1 MELKK
6 LAIALLALYI
16 VYCFM
21 SKENYAFDETGLQFP
36 ADAGYIDIYH
46 KNNKGNYELNKVEFS
61 KNISSEN
68 KADITVA
75 GNSFTIKEF
84 TSKVPKSV
92 LLYTVNYDENKN
104 VDFYRLMENID
115 NNAIQVEMKPGQ
127 IIKFANLSTVALA
140 LKFPKE
146 TTTTTKDAKG
156 KVITTTTKG
165 FKDGDI
171 IHTGRF
177 VFTF

>member
-21 SKENYAFDETGLQFP
+21 SKEKYAFNEPGLQFP
-36 ADAGYIDIYH
+36 EGAGYIDIYH
-46 KNNKGNYELNKVEFS
+46 KADAKGQINNVTYSANIAPEKNGNTT
-61 KNISSEN
+61 
-68 KADITVA
+68 ADGNVATIT
-75 GNSFTIKEF
+75 NF
-84 TSKVPKSV
+84 TSKVPKSIV
-92 LLYTVNYDENKN
+92 LYGVNYGSDKN
-104 VDFYRLMENID
+104 IAYYRPMD
-115 NNAIQVEMKPGQ
+115 TKNATAVQVEMQPGKE
-127 IIKFANLSTVALA
+127 IIFRNLNAGNIGTS
-140 LKFPKE
+140 FPKE
-146 TTTTTKDAKG
+146 VKDAKG
-156 KVITTTTKG
+156 KVIKQG

>member
-1 MELKK
+1 MKLEK

-21 SKENYAFDETGLQFP
+21 LKEKYAFDEPKLQFP

-46 KNNKGNYELNKVEFS
+46 INNKGNYALNKVEFN
-61 KNISSEN
+61 KNIAPPGSQT
-68 KADITVA
+68 KITAA
-75 GNSFTIKEF
+75 GNSFTIEGF
-84 TSKVPKSV
+84 TPKVPKSV
-92 LLYTVNYDENKN
+92 LLYAVNYDENKN
-104 VDFYRLMENID
+104 VEFYRLMDNID
-115 NNAIQVEMKPGQ
+115 NNAIQVQMKPGL
-127 IIKFANLSTVALA
+127 IKFENLSTVALA
-140 LKFPKE
+140 LKFPKDV
-146 TTTTTKDAKG
+146 KDSKG
-156 KVITTTTKG
+156 KVTKPG